1 VPTPEAGAYNNG
13 CTRFRFAGAS
23 MSTPE
28 ETPSEGTLPIDGPP
42 AWTNFAGATVP
53 RRVGE
58 FEIVSKLGQGA
69 FGQVFLARQESLG
82 RHVAL
87 KVVVGRAGND
97 SEGELLAG
105 LEHDHIVKVFSAF
118 ADDATGLRGLCL
130 QYVPGADLGVI
141 IRRVHECGCAPEG
154 GRCLLEALDATRRG
168 DPGFDPAALRD
179 REALGRDTFA
189 QAVCRLG
196 GRLAEALA
204 FAHARGVLHCDI
216 KPGNILLTPYGRPML
231 ADFNVAFDR
240 ARVAPDAAAHYGGTL
255 AYMAPEYRAAV
266 FGQPG
271 GRADERCDVYS
282 LGVVLY
288 ELATGTRPEPTT
300 STPAAET
307 LLPDSPTATRAS
319 GEVPATGKLSLAAL
333 ASVPRELAA
342 VIRRCLDPNP
352 DRRYQT
358 AAELSAALSGAW
370 HLLAATRALPEPS
383 RIDRWAIAR
392 PVLAVVLAGA
402 LPHLAAS
409 LAQVSYNAVE
419 LRLEGARQRA
429 FLMTVLAYNAVV
441 YPVTVSIGA
450 WLCTR
455 IARQLPRIGELPGP
469 EIDRLRRRALRLAG
483 QVAIL
488 GAAGWF
494 PGAVIFPLVID
505 LAAGPLSWQTYAH
518 FAASFTLAGLIG
530 VVFSYL
536 GIQYVVFR
544 ALLPRLGN
552 PDAHTPAAVWAEVR
566 PLTAR
571 FDILVVLACGIPLV
585 GAVLLLTLE
594 DRALTF
600 AFRLLVVKLIVLGG
614 AGVALA
620 ERVVRRLRQ
629 LAAVWEADGEEGA

>member
-1 VPTPEAGAYNNG
+1 
-13 CTRFRFAGAS
+13 

-28 ETPSEGTLPIDGPP
+28 EMPPEGTLPIDAPP
-42 AWTNFAGATVP
+42 AWTSLPHSPVP

-69 FGQVFLARQESLG
+69 FGQVFLARQGSLG

-130 QYVPGADLGVI
+130 QYVPGADLGVV
-141 IRRVHECGCAPEG
+141 IRRVHGGGRIPEA
-154 GRCLLEALDATRRG
+154 GRCLLEALDASRRG

-240 ARVAPDAAAHYGGTL
+240 ARVAPDGESHYGGTL

-266 FGQPG
+266 LGQPG
-271 GRADERCDVYS
+271 GCADERCDIYS

-288 ELATGTRPEPTT
+288 ELATGTRPQPTT
-300 STPAAET
+300 STPVAET

-319 GEVPATGKLSLAAL
+319 GEYPAAGKLSLEAL
-333 ASVPRELAA
+333 EGVPRELTA
-342 VIRRCLDPNP
+342 VIRRCLSPDP

-358 AAELSAALSGAW
+358 AGELAAALAGAW
-370 HLLAATRALPEPS
+370 HLLAANRALPEPS
-383 RIDRWAIAR
+383 RVGRWAIAR
-392 PVLAVVLAGA
+392 PVLALVLAGA
-402 LPHLAAS
+402 VPHVVAT
-409 LAQVSYNAVE
+409 LAQISYNAVE
-419 LRLEGARQRA
+419 LRLEGAQQRA
-429 FLMTVLAYNAVV
+429 FLLTVLAYNAVI
-441 YPVTVSIGA
+441 YPVTVGIGA
-450 WLCTR
+450 WLCAR
-455 IARQLPRIGELPGP
+455 IALRLPRLAELPGP

-494 PGAVIFPLVID
+494 PGGVVFPLAID
-505 LAAGPLSWQTYAH
+505 LAAGPLHWQTYAH
-518 FAASFTLAGLIG
+518 FAVSFTLAGLIG

-552 PDAHTPAAVWAEVR
+552 PDAHAPAAAWAAIR

-571 FDILVVLACGIPLV
+571 FDLLVMLACGVPLV
-585 GAVLLLTLE
+585 GAVLLLTLGE
-594 DRALTF
+594 GAMTF
-600 AFRLLVVKLIVLGG
+600 AFRLLVVKLIMLGG

-629 LAAVWEADGEEGA
+629 LAAVWEADGEEA